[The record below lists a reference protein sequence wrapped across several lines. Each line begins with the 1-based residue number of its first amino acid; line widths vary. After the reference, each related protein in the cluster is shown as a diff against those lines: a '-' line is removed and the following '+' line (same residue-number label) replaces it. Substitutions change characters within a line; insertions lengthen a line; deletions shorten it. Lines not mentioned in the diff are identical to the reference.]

1 MVILYKD
8 YRAMV
13 VVILQAPML
22 HGQVPADASSS
33 HADAV
38 ASRPRA
44 LLDQDSTA
52 KAAMGC

>member
-1 MVILYKD
+1 
-8 YRAMV
+8 MV

-52 KAAMGC
+52 KAAMDC